1 MRDNVLTESRKISIF
16 HGRPLSVLRD
26 DVDASFPI
34 YRSEMKLDD
43 TRTSVARAEASIKLI
58 HFLEDLFRDVY
69 VLISSV
75 YMTKTNLLIGAT
87 FGTATNNRFPRLYL
101 TS

>member
-1 MRDNVLTESRKISIF
+1 MRENVLTESRKISIF
-16 HGRPLSVLRD
+16 HGRPLSVFRD

-34 YRSEMKLDD
+34 YRPEMEMDD

-69 VLISSV
+69 ALVASI
-75 YMTKTNLLIGAT
+75 
-87 FGTATNNRFPRLYL
+87 
-101 TS
+101 